1 MNYEDFEEELCR
13 VKLTKSQFSELSNTP
28 LSTVAGWKAARR
40 KNKAVPGWVQPFLA
54 LHKEAY
60 ELRVALKVLNRFS
73 RES

>member
-1 MNYEDFEEELCR
+1 
-13 VKLTKSQFSELSNTP
+13 
-28 LSTVAGWKAARR
+28 VAGWKAARR